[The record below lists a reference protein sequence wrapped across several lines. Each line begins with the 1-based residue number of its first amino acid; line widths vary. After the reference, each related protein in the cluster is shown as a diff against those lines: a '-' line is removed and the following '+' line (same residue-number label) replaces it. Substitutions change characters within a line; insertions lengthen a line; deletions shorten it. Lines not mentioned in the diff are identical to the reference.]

1 MKKNINFLF
10 DNYEDNF
17 FLPNGINP
25 NLIESYREQKNI
37 EGVDWETFF
46 DKMLNEHHFVMDKS
60 GKYPNKKFG
69 VFYTRTIYENIL
81 KHFHKINKTQYQFD
95 INNNEYFINLKH
107 IDSLDNNEEN
117 YYIINLFGNEDF
129 LFMDN
134 GPYAMN
140 GNDFTSN
147 VSYFNFNKK
156 VIEKLKTTNLKL
168 IIATFHEGGVY
179 YDSFLEKLYKSIN
192 HYELNANNIL
202 YINADAK
209 NEISFNK
216 YFETNKIVNKV
227 NTLFTNYL
235 LCHSLNNYSGQPLQH
250 NIIEPTI
257 KENNFLI
264 FNRSVFKDHRMWV
277 LAKLEEKKVLDTS
290 LYSII
295 FPYKNEFKYNTN
307 RDGFGM
313 FCSKEDFK
321 NTLPMLNK
329 IKEKGIVM
337 MDSFPT
343 TKRVNYDDIDPF
355 ATTFI
360 PLFENSYVSIV
371 TESSFSSAQI
381 SEKIAKPLRYLHPF
395 IVIGGPNYLK
405 KLKEMG
411 FKTFD
416 KWWDESYD
424 DEIDDTI
431 RMQKVLNLI
440 ESLNN
445 STLLQ
450 TIYEESKDIV
460 MHNAR
465 LCKYFDA
472 STSIKTLFNNI
483 FLNEAS

>member
-1 MKKNINFLF
+1 
-10 DNYEDNF
+10 
-17 FLPNGINP
+17 
-25 NLIESYREQKNI
+25 
-37 EGVDWETFF
+37 
-46 DKMLNEHHFVMDKS
+46 
-60 GKYPNKKFG
+60 
-69 VFYTRTIYENIL
+69 
-81 KHFHKINKTQYQFD
+81 
-95 INNNEYFINLKH
+95 
-107 IDSLDNNEEN
+107 
-117 YYIINLFGNEDF
+117 
-129 LFMDN
+129 MDN

-192 HYELNANNIL
+192 HYQLNANNIL

-216 YFETNKIVNKV
+216 YFQTNKIANKV

-250 NIIEPTI
+250 NIIEPNI

-337 MDSFPT
+337 MDAFPT

-483 FLNEAS
+483 FSNEAS